1 MGISIVGWIQVVTDD
16 LTRVTMGATLV
27 MHARANRASVEK
39 TNASEAAHEC
49 SPAQAACRETR
60 ETDAGEQSELMH

>member
-27 MHARANRASVEK
+27 MHARANRASV
-39 TNASEAAHEC
+39 
-49 SPAQAACRETR
+49 
-60 ETDAGEQSELMH
+60 GEDKCQ